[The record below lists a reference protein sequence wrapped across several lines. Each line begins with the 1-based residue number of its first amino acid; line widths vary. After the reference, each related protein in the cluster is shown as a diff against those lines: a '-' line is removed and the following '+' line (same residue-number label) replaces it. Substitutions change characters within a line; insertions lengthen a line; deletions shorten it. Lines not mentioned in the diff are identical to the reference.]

1 MPAHAT
7 PRTNWEEPSALRERE
22 ASTVALVLAEGL
34 HLAAPVPL
42 EVPRNDTCP
51 ELPEIPNGWK
61 SPSQPELVH
70 GTVVTYQCYPGYQV
84 VGSSVL
90 MCQWDLTWSEDLPSC
105 QRVTSCHDPGDVEHS
120 RRLIS
125 SPKFPVGATVQY
137 ICDQGFVLTGSAIL
151 TCHDR
156 QASSPKWSD
165 RAPKCLC
172 KCQMGRKKPLVG
184 DKRCCP

>member
-1 MPAHAT
+1 MMM
-7 PRTNWEEPSALRERE
+7 
-22 ASTVALVLAEGL
+22 LAGL
-34 HLAAPVPL
+34 EQSQSGLAFVEFYLGYFPPPHHLL
-42 EVPRNDTCP
+42 S
-51 ELPEIPNGWK
+51 I
-61 SPSQPELVH
+61 
-70 GTVVTYQCYPGYQV
+70 
-84 VGSSVL
+84 
-90 MCQWDLTWSEDLPSC
+90 
-105 QRVTSCHDPGDVEHS
+105 VTSCHDPGDVEHS

-172 KCQMGRKKPLVG
+172 KCQTGRKKPLVG
-184 DKRCCP
+184 DKRCCPWRLQAWHPHWALPALQWNNSSHAMASVPPRMVPAVLRSSYTQRGLLSTSHVPLATC